1 MIIQSSNMT
10 SSALRRYETHTRQGR
25 SFSPPLESTTKS
37 SNASNSN
44 SVQTSDIQKLRQE
57 TLDYLLNLLFGRR
70 YMKSEREYS
79 FTAMADGEQS
89 TASNIGYFYEEQEMI
104 HFETTGTAIT
114 ADGRELS
121 FQLDLS
127 MSRSYMEISGD
138 NIQFNQ
144 PYVCDPLVINLNG
157 SGTTVT
163 DQKFLF
169 DIDGDGNE
177 ESISQLG
184 AGNGYLALDQ
194 NEDGII
200 NNGNELFGTKS
211 GNGFKDLAVY
221 DKDQNGWID
230 EADEI
235 FQKLKVWTVDENGV
249 STLLSLKEAG
259 VGAIYL
265 GAKDTPFSLTNS
277 QNEVNAIIRQTG
289 MFLFESGRPG
299 TIQQVDMAISNIS

>member
-10 SSALRRYETHTRQGR
+10 SSALRRYETHTKQGR
-25 SFSPPLESTTKS
+25 SFSTPLESTTKS

-70 YMKSEREYS
+70 YMKLEREYS
-79 FTAMADGEQS
+79 FTDMADGEQS

-157 SGTTVT
+157 NGTTVT

-265 GAKDTPFSLTNS
+265 GAKDTPFSLTNAK
-277 QNEVNAIIRQTG
+277 NEVNAIIRQTG